1 MIMKLLGRKIK
12 IKIYAQNTTAI
23 YIHHKIF
30 HREKYL
36 KRNYTKYLKIDL

>member
-23 YIHHKIF
+23 YIYTTKF
-30 HREKYL
+30 FREKYL